1 MTILKIAVLSGLIM
15 AVALTGCS
23 SSNYGPASA
32 DQRSS
37 TVYQPRNEDFTPNYR
52 ASTSIGSVMT
62 TRDGATVYTFD
73 NDQPGRY
80 LLCRLRKKWPPVI
93 TLNGAQLWPDVAGF
107 PRRRAV
113 AMGI

>member
-1 MTILKIAVLSGLIM
+1 M
-15 AVALTGCS
+15 
-23 SSNYGPASA
+23 
-32 DQRSS
+32 
-37 TVYQPRNEDFTPNYR
+37 YQPRNEDFTPNYR

-73 NDQPGRY
+73 NDQPGRSTCY
-80 LLCRLRKKWPPVI
+80 ADCAKKMAASHCCKWRPA
-93 TLNGAQLWPDVAGF
+93 LGPDVAGF